1 MKSEDL
7 EAKTLRIVTSGGN
20 RLRPPFE
27 VCRASFASSSSD
39 LEHDFLP
46 LVA

>member
-1 MKSEDL
+1 MKSEDS

-20 RLRPPFE
+20 SLTPPLE
-27 VCRASFASSSSD
+27 VCRASFASSSFD
-39 LEHDFLP
+39 LERDFLL